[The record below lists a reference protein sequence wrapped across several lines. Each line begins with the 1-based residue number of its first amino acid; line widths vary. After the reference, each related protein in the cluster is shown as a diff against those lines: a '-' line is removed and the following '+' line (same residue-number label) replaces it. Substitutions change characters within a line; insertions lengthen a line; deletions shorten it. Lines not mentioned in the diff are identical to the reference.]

1 MRPSKGKQIQPAVEA
16 QEVILLGCLRLVARA
31 RSRVWK
37 LLFEAML
44 IGIDVNKPYS
54 VLVLMHSD
62 HLTSEGRIE
71 ECKEFG
77 DTIPCA
83 YSVPSARNSISF

>member
-62 HLTSEGRIE
+62 LKSEDRIE
-71 ECKEFG
+71 KCKELG
-77 DTIPCA
+77 DTILCA
-83 YSVPSARNSISF
+83 